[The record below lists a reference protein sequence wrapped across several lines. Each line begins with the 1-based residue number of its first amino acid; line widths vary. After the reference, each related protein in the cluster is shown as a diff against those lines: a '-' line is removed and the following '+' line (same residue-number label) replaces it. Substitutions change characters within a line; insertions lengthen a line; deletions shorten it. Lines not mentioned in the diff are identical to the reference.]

1 VKKLVGSFALVAVAA
16 AFAGAGAQAAPATHR
31 AQATDARAWATQ
43 VCSSVGAWQK
53 QLQRRS
59 AALNHVK
66 AGDLPGL
73 KRQLVSFLSG
83 VVGDTDVLVT
93 AVDRAGAPSVP
104 HGSDIQRLLHDGFA
118 QTRSYFVED
127 VATAKLL
134 PVSSPSKFAAGAAA
148 LGKAIGR
155 QGNLIGAAFDRIDK
169 RYGSTQLDGAI
180 KPVAACAALG

>member
-1 VKKLVGSFALVAVAA
+1 MKKLVGSFALVAAAA
-16 AFAGAGAQAAPATHR
+16 AFAGAGAQAAPATHSAR
-31 AQATDARAWATQ
+31 STDPRAWATQ

-53 QLQRRS
+53 QLEKRS
-59 AALNHVK
+59 AALSHVR

-83 VVGDTDVLVT
+83 VVGDTDVLVA

-104 HGSDIQRLLHDGFA
+104 HGSNIQRLLHDGFA

-127 VATAKLL
+127 VAAAKLL
-134 PVSSPSKFAAGAAA
+134 PVSSPSRFAAGAAA
-148 LGKAIGR
+148 LGKSIDR
-155 QGNLIGAAFDRIDK
+155 QGKLIGASFDSIDK
-169 RYGSTQLDGAI
+169 RYGSTQLDGAM